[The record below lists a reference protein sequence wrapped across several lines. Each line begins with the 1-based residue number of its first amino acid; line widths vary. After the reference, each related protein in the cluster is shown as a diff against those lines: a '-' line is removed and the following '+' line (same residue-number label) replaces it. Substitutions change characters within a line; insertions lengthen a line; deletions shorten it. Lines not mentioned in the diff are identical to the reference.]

1 MMQLTCA
8 VRTEIFCNPGQGE
21 PSADLHPFDV
31 FMLIEHRLLWALCA
45 SLKYHYRSML
55 NHYNGHRS
63 LRGKPSTSFD
73 TRVPLNLCSAA
84 QCSNQ
89 LENSSGLNCWI
100 TEMDFYQLSL
110 LETNIWPANHP
121 FSCPHAETVLGGATH
136 FREGE
141 NWQAR
146 INTRSRGP
154 SSEGYLVQ
162 HL

>member
-1 MMQLTCA
+1 MPLSLSTGLLLPSQCRHVIHNFLLISVRGAKVRTIMMQLTCA

-63 LRGKPSTSFD
+63 LRGKPPTSFD

-89 LENSSGLNCWI
+89 LETSSGLNC
-100 TEMDFYQLSL
+100 
-110 LETNIWPANHP
+110 
-121 FSCPHAETVLGGATH
+121 
-136 FREGE
+136 
-141 NWQAR
+141 
-146 INTRSRGP
+146 
-154 SSEGYLVQ
+154 
-162 HL
+162 